1 MMNFKMID
9 PNARL
14 MAAATIAAGLGA
26 AIAESTPES
35 VAAISLKI
43 ADAIAAKVE
52 TDEATRDE
60 IERERDK
67 VLHEAARESQ
77 KRVDAAQARN
87 DALNAN
93 REPWE
98 ASGPQGIA
106 PPPSPIA
113 EDVAKIYGF
122 TPPAPEPT
130 FSEDV
135 TSV

>member
-1 MMNFKMID
+1 MNFKMID
-9 PNARL
+9 PNARM

-26 AIAESTPES
+26 VIAESTPES

-87 DALNAN
+87 DALNN
-93 REPWE
+93 PPP
-98 ASGPQGIA
+98 SGPQGMA
-106 PPPSPIA
+106 PSP
-113 EDVAKIYGF
+113 
-122 TPPAPEPT
+122 PASEPT